1 MKKILLLLT
10 ILVGTL
16 TAQAEDYTYLTFETT
31 DGAKTSLD
39 VSSLPVTIN
48 LDNSTLTI
56 GDKTFVLADLS
67 KMYFSTQSET
77 NGIQEVS
84 VISLDEATDIYD
96 MHGRK
101 VNKEQMRRGIYV
113 IKTKQGTRK
122 VSVK

>member
-1 MKKILLLLT
+1 
-10 ILVGTL
+10 
-16 TAQAEDYTYLTFETT
+16 
-31 DGAKTSLD
+31 
-39 VSSLPVTIN
+39 
-48 LDNSTLTI
+48 
-56 GDKTFVLADLS
+56 
-67 KMYFSTQSET
+67 MYFSTQSET